1 MLSLPTSWKDIQPNQ
16 VYQTSREKLVAFS
29 KTQIELGNKYDP
41 NNKHL
46 KAIEKGEV
54 PPIGSTGL
62 VPSEQKGYNLKS
74 KILGKGGDFRFHAKY
89 KSFAQLI
96 RLNEQEN
103 NEQKNNEEQNNEQ
116 AYIILYFPGFMT
128 KH

>member
-1 MLSLPTSWKDIQPNQ
+1 MLSLPANWKDIQPNQ

-29 KTQIELGNKYDP
+29 KTQIELGKKYDP

-54 PPIGSTGL
+54 PPRGNMGL
-62 VPSEQKGYNLKS
+62 VLSEQKGYYLKS
-74 KILGKGGDFRFHAKY
+74 KVLGKGGDYRFHA
-89 KSFAQLI
+89 QLI
-96 RLNEQEN
+96 KLNEQEN

-116 AYIILYFPGFMT
+116 ASLILYFPGLMT
-128 KH
+128 EH